1 LEGDYIPQK
10 SFEIGGAN
18 TLPAFGYK
26 EFAGNRMVLGNFEYT
41 LSGRLVDD
49 VFFWPNSLNLMILA
63 DAGAASLVSTE
74 KKITEGF
81 SSISKQTVKSDIGFA
96 VGWHDE
102 SWRLGFV
109 WRTDVSSPVSVFLRF
124 NKPF

>member
-1 LEGDYIPQK
+1 
-10 SFEIGGAN
+10 
-18 TLPAFGYK
+18 
-26 EFAGNRMVLGNFEYT
+26 
-41 LSGRLVDD
+41 LVDD

>member
-1 LEGDYIPQK
+1 
-10 SFEIGGAN
+10 
-18 TLPAFGYK
+18 
-26 EFAGNRMVLGNFEYT
+26 MVLGNFEYIV
-41 LSGRLVDD
+41 SGRLFDD
-49 VFFWPNSLNLMILA
+49 VSFWPNSLNLMVLA
-63 DAGAASLVSTE
+63 DAGATSLVSTR

-81 SSISKQTVKSDIGFA
+81 SSISKKTVKSDIGFA

-109 WRTDVSSPVSVFLRF
+109 WRTDVSAPVSVFLRF